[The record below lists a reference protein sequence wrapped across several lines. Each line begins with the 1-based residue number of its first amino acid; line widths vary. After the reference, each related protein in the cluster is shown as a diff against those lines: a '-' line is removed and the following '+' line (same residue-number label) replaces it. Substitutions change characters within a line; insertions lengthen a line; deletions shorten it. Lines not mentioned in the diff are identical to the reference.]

1 MIDMIAAFICLF
13 VSLAAAIVAGACAA
27 TADEKNS
34 LAGRICVW
42 VSTLLGVVALMLAH
56 SAHL

>member
-1 MIDMIAAFICLF
+1 MIDMIAAFICLL
-13 VSLAAAIVAGACAA
+13 VSLATAIVAGAAAA

-34 LAGRICVW
+34 LVGGICVW
-42 VSTLLGVVALMLAH
+42 VSVVLGVVALLLAH

>member
-1 MIDMIAAFICLF
+1 MIDMIAAFICLL
-13 VSLAAAIVAGACAA
+13 VSLAFAVVAGGCAV

-34 LAGRICVW
+34 LARGICVW
-42 VSTLLGVVALMLAH
+42 VSSLLGVVALMLAH